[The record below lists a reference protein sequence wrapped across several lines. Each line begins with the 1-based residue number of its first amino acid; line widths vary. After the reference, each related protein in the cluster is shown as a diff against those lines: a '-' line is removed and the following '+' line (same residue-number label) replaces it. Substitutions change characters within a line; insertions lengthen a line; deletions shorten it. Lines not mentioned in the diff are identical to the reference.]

1 MIQFDQNK
9 TKIYKCLNPN
19 NNKNKNNNKVIPR
32 IALLAIKKYKMY
44 GTVNINCR
52 VTNKPL

>member
-19 NNKNKNNNKVIPR
+19 NNNKNNKVIPR
-32 IALLAIKKYKMY
+32 IALLAIKKSLRFGSFIKES
-44 GTVNINCR
+44 IA
-52 VTNKPL
+52 LIH